1 MSDESF
7 EWLGR
12 VVAIDSSVLVGALN
26 KLDHRHI
33 QAKALLAALQ
43 DVAATLVYFDCVV
56 AESIST
62 ILRRLSEKQKF
73 SEVHSFLAEIAEA
86 LPANRLTWILPD
98 SPRLYDDILAL
109 IGASSGEL
117 NFNDALIALAC
128 RERGIAVVASFD
140 ADFDAVN
147 WLQRIER
154 SEQIDV

>member
-1 MSDESF
+1 MMTDAMSDESF

-26 KLDHRHI
+26 KLD
-33 QAKALLAALQ
+33 QALLAALQ

-154 SEQIDV
+154 SGQIDV

>member
-1 MSDESF
+1 MMTDAMSDESF

-26 KLDHRHI
+26 KLD
-33 QAKALLAALQ
+33 QALLAALQ

>member
-98 SPRLYDDILAL
+98 SPRLYGDILAL

-140 ADFDAVN
+140 ADFDAVD
-147 WLQRIER
+147 WLQRIEHR
-154 SEQIDV
+154 EQIHV

>member
-1 MSDESF
+1 MMTDAMSDESF

-26 KLDHRHI
+26 KLD
-33 QAKALLAALQ
+33 QALLAALQ

-140 ADFDAVN
+140 ADFDAVA

-154 SEQIDV
+154 SEQIHV

>member
-1 MSDESF
+1 MSDESV

-73 SEVHSFLAEIAEA
+73 SDVHSLLAEIAEA

-98 SPRLYDDILAL
+98 SPRLYGDILAL
-109 IGASSGEL
+109 IGASVGEL

-140 ADFDAVN
+140 ADFDAVA

-154 SEQIDV
+154 SEQIHV

>member
-1 MSDESF
+1 MTDAMSDESF

-26 KLDHRHI
+26 KLD
-33 QAKALLAALQ
+33 QALLAALQ